1 MKRKKIIPDDDVDFE
16 IEEDQ
21 GDADDS
27 SLDALFQN
35 YFEPDFDSS
44 DAPDDETFVEAAE
57 AQHQKMLGDFEQ
69 ADNQIKVLTNT
80 KAAVVSG
87 VDTDYFFCVVFV
99 SEEQKKAFIE
109 ASGWGQYGGA
119 RYLNGIEMARE
130 MGIDLPPAY
139 LATDA
144 KPDKSLAEFTERSL
158 PDGKGNTRGKKS

>member
-1 MKRKKIIPDDDVDFE
+1 MKRKKIILNDDIDFDLEDDDQD
-16 IEEDQ
+16 
-21 GDADDS
+21 DDS
-27 SLDALFQN
+27 SLDPLFQN

-44 DAPDDETFVEAAE
+44 EAPDDETFIEAAE
-57 AQHQKMLGDFEQ
+57 AQHRQMMGDFEQ
-69 ADNQIKVLTNT
+69 ADDRIKVLTNT
-80 KAAVVSG
+80 KSAVVSG

-119 RYLNGIEMARE
+119 RYLNGIEMARD

-144 KPDKSLAEFTERSL
+144 KPDKSLAEFTERS
-158 PDGKGNTRGKKS
+158 PSDGKRNTRSKRP